1 VIGGAKN
8 SMEHMRDGKKHAKWG
23 GLFRRKPTNQH
34 YDFGWGFAWRWGF
47 LIGGILFLALSIG
60 IFITNKSLYI
70 LSGLLFLVALQLF
83 MGDLA
88 LRYIHKIDAELILPY
103 VNWLTSDEDLVLDA
117 GCGSGR
123 TSIAVSKI
131 LKNGKIIAVDKFDA
145 PYIGDGGKRLLEQN
159 LKVAYIQDKV
169 DIQTHDITNLTF
181 ENDVFDAAVSTYV
194 LDHMGKDDQL
204 KGLKEVNRVLKKD
217 GKFLMMI
224 MLPNFFTIMIFN
236 VISVL
241 KLTSHKEWNQ
251 FIKEANFKCIDDGDI
266 NGGHYFLLEKDA

>member
-1 VIGGAKN
+1 
-8 SMEHMRDGKKHAKWG
+8 MEHMRDGKKHTKWS
-23 GLFRRKPTNQH
+23 GLFRRKATNKD

-47 LIGGILFLALSIG
+47 LIGGIIFLALSIA
-60 IFITNKSLYI
+60 IFITNMSLYI
-70 LSGLLFLVALQLF
+70 LSGLLFLVALQLL

-88 LRYIHKIDAELILPY
+88 LRYVHKIDAELTLPY
-103 VNWLTSDEDLVLDA
+103 VNWLTSDKDLVLDA

-159 LKVAYIQDKV
+159 LKVANIQDKV

-181 ENDVFDAAVSTYV
+181 ENEVFDAAVSTYV

-204 KGLKEVNRVLKKD
+204 KGLREVNRVLKKD

-224 MLPNFFTIMIFN
+224 MLPNFFTFMVFN

-241 KLTSHKEWNQ
+241 QLTSHKEWNH
-251 FIKEANFKCIDDGDI
+251 FIKEANFECIDDGDI
-266 NGGHYFLLEKDA
+266 NGGHYFLLEKAA

>member
-1 VIGGAKN
+1 
-8 SMEHMRDGKKHAKWG
+8 MEHMRDGKKHTKWG
-23 GLFRRKPTNQH
+23 GLLRRKTTDQD
-34 YDFGWGFAWRWGF
+34 YDFGWGFTWRWGF

-88 LRYIHKIDAELILPY
+88 LRHIHKIDAELILPY

-145 PYIGDGGKRLLEQN
+145 PYIGEGGKRLLEQN
-159 LKVAYIQDKV
+159 LKVANIQNKADV
-169 DIQTHDITNLTF
+169 QTHDITNLTF
-181 ENDVFDAAVSTYV
+181 ENDVFNAAVSTYV
-194 LDHMGKDDQL
+194 LDHMSKDDQL

-224 MLPNFFTIMIFN
+224 MLPNFFTFMIFN

-251 FIKEANFKCIDDGDI
+251 FFKDANFKCIDDGEI
-266 NGGHYFLLEKDA
+266 NGGHYFLLEKAA